1 MCIKSPIK
9 YHFIATV
16 MTKIKRSGT
25 KYWQC
30 CRKTV
35 QLYMDSGD
43 VKFEKQFHG
52 SLKREYHMIQQSYPE
67 RLKNKEQI
75 NTCT

>member
-1 MCIKSPIK
+1 
-9 YHFIATV
+9 
-16 MTKIKRSGT
+16 
-25 KYWQC
+25 
-30 CRKTV
+30 
-35 QLYMDSGD
+35 MDSGD